1 MSQSRPWNMR
11 RARWVL
17 VAAHVPIVAISPVF
31 IVFGTPGLPT
41 PSVSIPMAVL
51 AFLALGG
58 LQLHHSLAVARGV
71 RPPYGVLTLLA
82 LAVLV
87 YAPMPVY
94 TWNWVP
100 TQVLLIASAPMV
112 LPKWPAIGAIVAP
125 LAGTAATAGIL
136 KAAWPVGSA
145 FTLINGFVYWPI
157 VLALMAASLYGSARL
172 VQVVQEL
179 HNARTELAEL
189 AIGRERLR
197 VSRDLHDLLG
207 QSLSAISLKGDLALK
222 LLDRDPPA
230 AEAEMKSIVAVAQE
244 ALRDV
249 RTVTREEH
257 AVSLRTE
264 TEGAAALLRAASI
277 DAQIRHEL
285 GDLPPKAEAVLAWAL
300 REGVTNVL
308 RHSEASTC
316 EIAIRRGDGAVR
328 LEITN
333 DGVRA
338 ASGPGSGLTGL
349 RERARAVAGT
359 VSASVTPGGGFRLC
373 VEVPEES
380 E

>member
-1 MSQSRPWNMR
+1 MSQGRPWSLR

-31 IVFGTPGLPT
+31 ISLGTPGLPAADV
-41 PSVSIPMAVL
+41 PVPMAIL

-58 LQLHHSLAVARGV
+58 LQLHHSLAVARGE
-71 RPPYGVLTLLA
+71 RPRYGLLTLLA

-87 YAPMPVY
+87 YAPMSAY

-112 LPKWPAIGAIVAP
+112 LPRWPAAFAIAAP
-125 LAGTAATAGIL
+125 LAGTAATAGFL

-157 VLALMAASLYGSARL
+157 VLALMAASLYGSARI
-172 VQVVQEL
+172 VQVVQQL
-179 HNARTELAEL
+179 HDARTELAEL

-207 QSLSAISLKGDLALK
+207 QSLSAISLKGDLALR
-222 LLDRDPPA
+222 LLERDAAA
-230 AEAEMKSIVAVAQE
+230 AEAEINSLVAVARE
-244 ALRDV
+244 ALHDV
-249 RTVTREEH
+249 RAVTRDGRE
-257 AVSLRTE
+257 VSLRTE

-277 DAQIRHEL
+277 DAQIQAEL
-285 GDLPPKAEAVLAWAL
+285 PDLPPHAEAVLAWAL

-308 RHSEASTC
+308 RHSEATSC
-316 EIAIRRGDGAVR
+316 VIAIARENGAVR

-333 DGVRA
+333 DGARS
-338 ASGPGSGLTGL
+338 ASLPGSGLTGL
-349 RERARAVAGT
+349 KERASAVAGT
-359 VSASVTPGGGFRLC
+359 VTADTTSDGGFRLR
-373 VEVPEES
+373 VEVPEER